1 MGDTDRFQELD
12 RLFQA
17 VCDLPAD
24 QVNDRLIELAPND
37 ESLRSEVLEL
47 LRAESDS
54 GGGVTPEA
62 FQSSIQKVLTESV
75 SEPDQVGNYSLIRRL
90 GQGGMGVVYEARQ
103 QSPERTVALKLLKPG
118 LASPEII
125 RRFEFETKALGRLQ
139 HPGIAHIYEAGVS
152 ESPVGPRPYFA
163 MELVEGVSLS
173 EWMRKEQPEVR
184 KTLEL
189 VAKICDAVQH
199 AHSKGVVHR
208 DLKPSNIL
216 VTSDGAPK
224 VLDFGVA
231 RTVEDESQ
239 DAESIYTRPGQLVG
253 TMPYMSPEQIASDPD
268 GVDTRSD
275 VYSLGVILYE
285 LLSGELP
292 SKVEGLGLVD
302 AAREIQDKQAAKLST
317 YNTRYRGDIET
328 IVSTA
333 LAKDKQDRYQTIAA
347 LADDIRRYL
356 ADETISARP
365 PSAVYQLSRFAKR
378 NKLLVGVSCALVVAM
393 ITAVIGTSYGIVLAN
408 EQTDLAEESLKES
421 KRQQKISESVT
432 SFFNNDVLASVV
444 PSAQGHKVTVIEALD
459 RAAES
464 LAERFQDEPATKAAI
479 SNNIGNVY
487 LVLGEY
493 AKAEPLIRDAIPLFA
508 DSLGES
514 HELTHWAKRDLAML
528 LKDSGRFDEA
538 IRILEPLLQT
548 LEASE
553 DSVSDVQLNVIMTSA
568 EAKAG
573 MGDYQS
579 CSELLNLY
587 EERRQGVL
595 EDSDD
600 RVLGALMNSGHLD
613 LELGRP
619 ADALAKYRKV
629 YETRV
634 EMEGAEAQGTLIAE
648 HNVATGLE
656 AVGQYDEAL
665 THYVHVYE
673 VSRERSGPD
682 NPDIL
687 VTAHNLAFLY
697 QSMGRF
703 DEAEPLYRDT
713 LERCHKVFGP
723 VHPGTLT
730 CTGSLASL
738 LRDTDREAEAAELL
752 GEAYMQ
758 AKSADTGSPALIELE
773 SKYATVLT
781 ELGRYEEAAPLFA
794 SCVSQMEQMYQG
806 PHPALA
812 SALRSWG
819 KCIEAEGNTEEAV
832 VKLTQS
838 YQMSCEINDTESAS
852 KAASDI
858 AGIFE
863 RIGDEESRQVWLEH
877 AKNPE
882 RSLPDSSNDQQ
893 QEATEPGRPESES
906 TAK

>member
-1 MGDTDRFQELD
+1 MGDTDRFQEVD

-24 QVNDRLIELAPND
+24 QVSDRLIELAPND
-37 ESLRSEVLEL
+37 ESLRSEVIEL
-47 LRAESDS
+47 LRAEADS
-54 GGGVTPEA
+54 GRDISPEA

-75 SEPDQVGNYSLIRRL
+75 NEPDQVGNYSLIRRL

-103 QSPERTVALKLLKPG
+103 RSPERTVALKLLKPG
-118 LASPEII
+118 LASPELI

-152 ESPVGPRPYFA
+152 ESVMGPRPYFA
-163 MELVEGVSLS
+163 MELVEGISLS
-173 EWMRKEQPEVR
+173 EWVRKEQPDVR
-184 KTLEL
+184 QTLEL

-208 DLKPSNIL
+208 DLKPTNIL
-216 VTSDGAPK
+216 VTSDGVPK

-239 DAESIYTRPGQLVG
+239 DAESIYTRPGQLMG
-253 TMPYMSPEQIASDPD
+253 TMPYMSPEQIGSDPD

-356 ADETISARP
+356 ANETISARP

-393 ITAVIGTSYGIVLAN
+393 IAAVIGTSYGIVIAN
-408 EQTDLAEESLKES
+408 EQTNLAEDSLEEAQ
-421 KRQQKISESVT
+421 RQQKISESVT

-464 LAERFQDEPATKAAI
+464 LGERFLDEPATKAAI

-487 LVLGEY
+487 LVLGEF
-493 AKAEPLIRDAIPLFA
+493 AKAEPLIRDAIPLFTE
-508 DSLGES
+508 SLGEN
-514 HELTHWAKRDLAML
+514 HELTHWAQRDLAML
-528 LKDSGRFDEA
+528 LKDTGRFDEA
-538 IRILEPLLQT
+538 LLVLEPLLQSMEA
-548 LEASE
+548 LEKPASE
-553 DSVSDVQLNVIMTSA
+553 VQLNVIMTTA

-595 EDSDD
+595 EDSDN
-600 RVLGALMNSGHLD
+600 RVLSALMNSGHLD

-619 ADALAKYRKV
+619 ADALVKYRKV

-634 EMEGAEAQGTLIAE
+634 EMDGAEAQGTLIAE

-656 AVGQYDEAL
+656 ALGRYDEAL
-665 THYVHVYE
+665 SHYVHVYE
-673 VSRERSGPD
+673 VSREKSGPD

-723 VHPGTLT
+723 VHPGTMT

-738 LRDTDREAEAAELL
+738 LRETERNDEAAELL
-752 GEAYMQ
+752 GDAY
-758 AKSADTGSPALIELE
+758 AKAKQADTGSSALTELE
-773 SKYATVLT
+773 AKYATILT
-781 ELGRYEEAAPLFA
+781 ELDRLEEAAALFA
-794 SCVSQMEQMYQG
+794 NCVPQMEQMYQG

-812 SALRSWG
+812 GSLRSWG
-819 KCIEAEGNTEEAV
+819 KCLEADGNSEAAV
-832 VKLTQS
+832 VKLTQA
-838 YQMSCEINDTESAS
+838 YEMSCELGDTESAS

-858 AGIFE
+858 AGIYE
-863 RIGDEESRQVWLEH
+863 RVGDGENRRVWLEH
-877 AKNPE
+877 AENPTGQ
-882 RSLPDSSNDQQ
+882 SPVSSDGVQ
-893 QEATEPGRPESES
+893 RPEPNS
-906 TAK
+906 TEK

>member
-24 QVNDRLIELAPND
+24 QVSDRLIELAPND

-152 ESPVGPRPYFA
+152 ESSVGARPYFA

-173 EWMRKEQPEVR
+173 EWMRKEQPGVR

-189 VAKICDAVQH
+189 IAKICDAVQH

-231 RTVEDESQ
+231 RTVEDDAQ
-239 DAESIYTRPGQLVG
+239 NAESIYTRPGQLVG

-275 VYSLGVILYE
+275 IYSLGVILYE

-356 ADETISARP
+356 ANETISARP

-408 EQTDLAEESLKES
+408 EQTNVANASLVESQ
-421 KRQQKISESVT
+421 RQQKIAESVT

-459 RAAES
+459 EAAAK
-464 LAERFQDEPATKAAI
+464 LDERFADDLATKAAI

-487 LVLGEY
+487 YALGEF
-493 AKAEPLIRDAIPLFA
+493 AKAEPLIQESIELFRN
-508 DSLGES
+508 SMGES
-514 HELTHWAKRDLAML
+514 HDLTLWAQRDLAML
-528 LKDSGRFDEA
+528 MKDTARFDEA
-538 IRILEPLLQT
+538 MAVLGTIRESFVTEGESATEIELNTILT
-548 LEASE
+548 
-553 DSVSDVQLNVIMTSA
+553 TA
-568 EAKAG
+568 EALAG
-573 MGDYQS
+573 MGEYEECGKQL
-579 CSELLNLY
+579 ELY
-587 EERRQGVL
+587 EQRRRGVL
-595 EDSDD
+595 ADD
-600 RVLGALMNSGHLD
+600 DNNVLYALMNSAQLD

-619 ADALAKYRKV
+619 AKAEEKYRKV
-629 YETRV
+629 FETRL
-634 EMEGAEAQGTLIAE
+634 ERDGPSDQGTLIAQ
-648 HNVATGLE
+648 HNVATSLE
-656 AVGQYDEAL
+656 ALGRYDEAL
-665 THYVHVYE
+665 PHYEHVYE
-673 VSRERSGPD
+673 VSRQRSSPD

-738 LRDTDREAEAAELL
+738 LRDTGRETEAAELL
-752 GEAYMQ
+752 GEAYTK

-781 ELGRYEEAAPLFA
+781 ELGRFEEAAPLFA
-794 SCVSQMEQMYQG
+794 SCVPQMEQMYQG

-838 YQMSCEINDTESAS
+838 YEMSCEINDTESAS

-882 RSLPDSSNDQQ
+882 MSLPDSSEDQQ
-893 QEATEPGRPESES
+893 
-906 TAK
+906 